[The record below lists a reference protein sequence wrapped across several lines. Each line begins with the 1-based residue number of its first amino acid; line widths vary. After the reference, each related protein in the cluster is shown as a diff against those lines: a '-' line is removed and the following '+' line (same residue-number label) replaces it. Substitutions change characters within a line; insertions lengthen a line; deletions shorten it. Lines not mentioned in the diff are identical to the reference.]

1 MTFYRLIDSKQ
12 AFCNPAWW
20 MHTHSRQSQF
30 PAWSRIT
37 EGRLSVKEIDS
48 ETEHRGQR
56 CTYSCLARSFV
67 RSFVSLGIP
76 SGRNS
81 SSRLA
86 SRWEPRKRE
95 RERER
100 EFVRFF
106 RDFYFHPI
114 LAEVF
119 WRRILGNGRWVT
131 RQVRRPIRTDNRRMK
146 YQKARETFDGIVG
159 GTVDRVIDG
168 SSLTTRR
175 LSRVISLRTRCIQ
188 SDKRSRTFAK
198 LIFLRKIR
206 EKKNILGKKIY

>member
-1 MTFYRLIDSKQ
+1 MQESFRNYDYKNRSTFVTFYRLIDSKQ
-12 AFCNPAWW
+12 TFCNPAWW

-37 EGRLSVKEIDS
+37 EERLSVKEIDS
-48 ETEHRGQR
+48 ETEHPSQHR
-56 CTYSCLARSFV
+56 TYSCLARSFV

-100 EFVRFF
+100 EKEDGRFIERTSVSF
-106 RDFYFHPI
+106 AIFISIR
-114 LAEVF
+114 F
-119 WRRILGNGRWVT
+119 WRRCLRRILGNGRWVT
-131 RQVRRPIRTDNRRMK
+131 RQVRRPIRTDNQRMK

-159 GTVDRVIDG
+159 GTVDRVIDR

-175 LSRVISLRTRCIQ
+175 LSRVIS
-188 SDKRSRTFAK
+188 F
-198 LIFLRKIR
+198 
-206 EKKNILGKKIY
+206 